1 MMGMYELPTKL
12 GLTKMNYF
20 KVSQGLGLE

>member
-1 MMGMYELPTKL
+1 MGMYELPTKL